1 MGKVKIPYYV
11 VIKGNGY
18 WSPSK
23 KMKAAGFRLVRCG
36 KDSPDA
42 WKIASEWAKRWQEH
56 RRGGNLILRQEA
68 AHNTAIEIAENAII
82 YPPQSLG
89 RAFQRYRQINAW
101 KSKAVATKDDWWRG
115 WKYIKPVF
123 GDVDPRSVTLEDID
137 AWRTWVKGSAGL
149 REAHRA
155 TKIWRALW
163 KVAAA
168 MQYCVRDN
176 DPSLAVPNTAAAG
189 RSATWSEGEVVRLVK
204 RAWRQGFHGMACAL
218 AVMWDTQLSPGDVRL
233 MTASQIEGLNE
244 GLVSRHKTGTV
255 VGGLLC
261 ARTQRLLA
269 TYLETISPRPI
280 ADARLFLS
288 RGFVPTGK
296 GGRPYAPSPMS
307 KNKMVDDFQ
316 VIRAAE
322 FGPTERR
329 QMQDMRRSG
338 AVEAISGGAGAEQLS
353 HAMGNTLSAS
363 NQLFKTYVPV
373 DITSI
378 EDVRD
383 ARQKGREK
391 MRRKRRPKQPEPAPE
406 RGQEKGPETSQTE
419 NKESKLTVRFR
430 ILP

>member
-1 MGKVKIPYYV
+1 MGNVKIPYYV
-11 VIKGNGY
+11 VIRGNGY
-18 WSPSK
+18 WSPSA
-23 KMKAAGFRLVRCG
+23 KMKKAGFKLVRCG
-36 KDSPDA
+36 KDGPGA
-42 WKIASEWAKRWQEH
+42 WKIASEWAQRWQEH
-56 RRGGNLILRQEA
+56 RRGGNVILRQEA
-68 AHNTAIEIAENAII
+68 AHNTAIEIAEDAIL
-82 YPPQSLG
+82 YPTRSLG

-101 KSKAVATKDDWWRG
+101 KTKAPATKDDWWRG
-115 WKYIKPVF
+115 WKYIKEVF

-137 AWRTWVKGSAGL
+137 GWRGWVKDSAGL

-168 MQYCVRDN
+168 LQYCERDN
-176 DPSLAVPNTAAAG
+176 DPSLAVPNTAAKG
-189 RSATWSEGEVVRLVK
+189 RSDTWSEGEAVRLVK
-204 RAWRQGFHGMACAL
+204 RAWRLDFKGLACAL
-218 AVMWDTQLSPGDVRL
+218 AVMWDTQMSPGDVRL
-233 MTASQIEGLNE
+233 MTARQIEGLSE
-244 GLVSRHKTGTV
+244 GLVCRHKTGTV

-261 ARTQRLLA
+261 VRTQRLLA
-269 TYLETISPRPI
+269 AYLDTVIPRPI
-280 ADARLFLS
+280 AEARLFLS
-288 RGFVPTGK
+288 RGFVPAGK
-296 GGRPYAPSPMS
+296 GGRPYAPAPMS

-316 VIRAAE
+316 IVRAAE
-322 FGPTERR
+322 FGGAERR

-373 DITSI
+373 NITSI

-391 MRRKRRPKQPEPAPE
+391 MRRKGRDKSPP
-406 RGQEKGPETSQTE
+406 PETPLEPEKSQTE

>member
-18 WSPSK
+18 WSPSA
-23 KMKAAGFRLVRCG
+23 KMKTAGFSLVRCG
-36 KDSPDA
+36 KDGPEA
-42 WKIASEWAKRWQEH
+42 WKIAAEWGARWDQH
-56 RRGGNLILRQEA
+56 RRGINVFVRKAPSSESTLELAEA
-68 AHNTAIEIAENAII
+68 ATV
-82 YPPQSLG
+82 YPFGSLG
-89 RAFQRYRQINAW
+89 EAFARYRGTNAW
-101 KSKAVATKDDWWRG
+101 KEKAYRTRDDWWRG
-115 WKYIKPVF
+115 WRYIKPYF
-123 GDVDPRSVTLEDID
+123 GDVKPRSVTFEHID
-137 AWRTWVKGSAGL
+137 VWYGDTRNDAGL

-155 TKIWRALW
+155 MKIWRALW
-163 KVAAA
+163 KVSAAL
-168 MQYCVRDN
+168 QYCDREQ
-176 DPSLAVPNTAAAG
+176 DPSLGIRNKAA
-189 RSATWSEGEVVRLVK
+189 SARTDTWKEGEVVRLVK
-204 RAWRQGFHGMACAL
+204 RAWRMGHLGLAAAL
-218 AVMWDTQLSPGDVRL
+218 AVMWDTQMSPGDVRL
-233 MTASQIEGLNE
+233 MSAGQIESLTE
-244 GLVSRHKTGTV
+244 GVVSRQKTGTV

-261 ARTQRLLA
+261 ARTRRLIDA
-269 TYLETISPRPI
+269 YLGTITPRPI
-280 ADARLFLS
+280 AEARLFLS
-288 RGFVPTGK
+288 RGFMPTGK
-296 GGRPYAPSPMS
+296 GGRPRSPAPMS

-316 VIRAAE
+316 VVRAAE
-322 FGPTERR
+322 FGAGERR

-391 MRRKRRPKQPEPAPE
+391 MRRKRHPKQPEPAPE
-406 RGQEKGPETSQTE
+406 KQPETNQTE